1 MTEYTRD
8 VESSHDGSLFS
19 GDDDD
24 FQNSDEQQ
32 EVRATTEE
40 LAWMGSDALKG
51 ASDNVNLTTEKVDMG
66 VSDKDMN
73 NTDIDKSTTTTTNAP
88 EQESVTNIRAPHK
101 RSLLVELPTKSYNRP
116 KKPRVQVFEDPNI
129 TQALATRVRGFK
141 STISR
146 IIAKKSEPSSTSE
159 PRRLTPARSP
169 ALDIPSPISAIER
182 ELLQKDTDVN
192 SSSNTPTSSRA
203 LLASETNPIGFPL
216 GFDTV
221 SVEDLIRREDPK
233 PSSANPQEESSPDP
247 PTAAGL
253 LSQVLSNCKD
263 LPAFEDEE
271 TRDQNTDHTPNEPT
285 EQSIINEPLEA
296 NTRAECSADLVPG
309 PDTKVGN
316 R

>member
-73 NTDIDKSTTTTTNAP
+73 NTDIDKSTTTTNAP